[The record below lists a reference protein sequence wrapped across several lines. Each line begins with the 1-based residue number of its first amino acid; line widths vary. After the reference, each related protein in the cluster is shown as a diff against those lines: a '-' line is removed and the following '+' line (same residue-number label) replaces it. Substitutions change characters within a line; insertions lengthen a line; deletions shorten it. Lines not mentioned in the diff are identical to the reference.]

1 MNLLKLKALL
11 LLSLFS
17 ISAAQPAPEKLFL
30 TFFGS
35 PTCEECMTIEN
46 TLLKPIEARYAP
58 ALQIRYRNVDDAKDF
73 NILTAM
79 EKGYAVKST
88 APQELFF
95 PDTVL
100 VGYEAIMKTG
110 EKLIGYYV
118 SHPEKWAYLH
128 VLGDTTIDTGKV
140 K

>member
-1 MNLLKLKALL
+1 MIKLTALIL
-11 LLSLFS
+11 PLLFS
-17 ISAAQPAPEKLFL
+17 ISAAQSAPKKLVL

-35 PTCEECMTIEN
+35 PTCEECVTIEN
-46 TLLKPIEARYAP
+46 MLLKPIEARAAP
-58 ALQIRYRNVDDAKDF
+58 VLQIRYRNVDDDKDF
-73 NILTAM
+73 SILTAM

-118 SHPEKWAYLH
+118 SHPEKWAYRH
-128 VLGDTTIDTGKV
+128 AWGDTTIDTGNV
-140 K
+140 KK